1 MLLSTLSSLLLS
13 AIPVLALPVDKFNDM
28 IQGQSKRVSAAEYVG
43 VAERAEMVEGA
54 HFAAVDLAEV
64 VQGTHNLESRLF
76 AAEYLEG
83 ADGEEVFD
91 AYPAYVDA
99 ADSAKILGEAQ
110 DLTKRVFAAEYID
123 DTHGEEIIEAY
134 PAYVNAADSK
144 KVMGE

>member
-28 IQGQSKRVSAAEYVG
+28 IQAQSKRVSAAEYVG

-54 HFAAVDLAEV
+54 NFAAVNLAEV
-64 VQGTHNLESRLF
+64 VQGTRNLERRLF

-83 ADGEEVFD
+83 ADGEEV
-91 AYPAYVDA
+91 V
-99 ADSAKILGEAQ
+99 
-110 DLTKRVFAAEYID
+110 
-123 DTHGEEIIEAY
+123 EAY